1 MFRSEVLKKMGT
13 KELSLMNDKSSEVTK
28 RELQECIKHNLSKI
42 KADRHIKTVT
52 FEIGVTPSER

>member
-13 KELSLMNDKSSEVTK
+13 KELSLMNDRSSEVTK
-28 RELQECIKHNLSKI
+28 RELQKCIKHNLSKI
-42 KADRHIKTVT
+42 KADSHTKIVT